1 MPRRGTHRASR
12 ARGTRRLPAEL
23 AMYRADHARH
33 RLPRLFGR
41 GDLVML
47 GLGVMIGAG
56 IFTLAGAQAATNAG
70 PAVVLSFLLAGAVCL
85 LAALAYAELSSAL
98 PVAGSAYTFSYVIFG
113 ETWAWLVGWAL
124 VLELL
129 LAGSVVARAWSEYF
143 LALIGGGD
151 IGWLE
156 PYARFDSS
164 LNVVALLVLALL
176 TFVIVTGTKLSA
188 RFIRTVVVAKVA
200 VIVFVIVFGALFI
213 DTGNYTPLI
222 PEPRASPPDAPG
234 AATVLAQLTG
244 NVGHRF
250 GLFGMFAAAS
260 VITFSFIG
268 FDLIATAAEDTR
280 QPRRTVPS
288 GILRSL
294 AIVTVLYVAMAA
306 VMVGMRPYTELGGGA
321 PISSAFQEAGAGWAA
336 GIINLGAV
344 LAMTTVIMV
353 VLVAL
358 SRVIFAMARDGLL
371 PMRLSRVS
379 RTFSSPARAAATA
392 GAATI
397 GVSLYPDVGAL
408 EETLVLGALFAF
420 LVCSVGVPVA
430 RVTQPGLERG
440 FRVPAVPVVPVLAV
454 GAVGW
459 LMLNLQVTTWRN
471 FGIWMVAGLLGYL
484 VYGRRHSRLARG
496 EEPPAREGE
505 SAPAGRAGD

>member
-56 IFTLAGAQAATNAG
+56 IFTLAGSQAATNAG

-113 ETWAWLVGWAL
+113 EVWAWLVGWAL

-164 LNVVALLVLALL
+164 RNVVALLVLALL

-306 VMVGMRPYTELGGGA
+306 VMVGMRPYTELDNGA
-321 PISSAFQEAGAGWAA
+321 PISSAFR
-336 GIINLGAV
+336 
-344 LAMTTVIMV
+344 
-353 VLVAL
+353 

-392 GAATI
+392 GAAAI

-505 SAPAGRAGD
+505 SASAGRAGD